1 MDRYTPD
8 SEGKDVS
15 KAKGEAKPKLP
26 KTTAQLVQSALAT
39 AAKKRQTNWSA
50 AKSALFN
57 PAEPNTEAAIAE
69 CTAGETPLLTKDGEL
84 GSLTPAGFCR
94 LIELTPKKVAELVAA
109 HTAILDAAGR
119 RAVYSALKSR
129 TGGGSAELMYE
140 AIRAHDAEDTRRQE
154 ERSAEVR
161 LLKLDGYRAAIAANE
176 RTERRLTEELAGIRA
191 ETKGLRFT
199 LAEMEA
205 ARPEPPNEPE
215 SGAQLRKSPVAPGAL
230 TGEEKDFRR
239 DVANQLAASWRAAWD
254 AQKDESCD
262 YLESA
267 MWNVSG
273 LKLVGEKGGRTTF
286 DGRYH
291 ECKSPVSSGQ
301 SVRVVR
307 PGWVLEEGESD
318 YVALKAVVDPT

>member
-1 MDRYTPD
+1 MAKT
-8 SEGKDVS
+8 
-15 KAKGEAKPKLP
+15 KGEAKT
-26 KTTAQLVQSALAT
+26 KTVAQLVLSALTA
-39 AAKKRQTNWSA
+39 AAKKSQTKWSA

-57 PAEPNTEAAIAE
+57 PTESNTEAAIAE
-69 CTAGETPLLTKDGEL
+69 CTTGESPLLTKDGEF

-94 LIELTPKKVAELVAA
+94 LIELAPKKVAELVAA
-109 HTAILDAAGR
+109 HAAVLDPAGR

-129 TGGGSAELMYE
+129 TDGDSAELMYE
-140 AIRAHDAEDTRRQE
+140 AIRAYDTEDARRQS
-154 ERSAEVR
+154 ERAAEIR
-161 LLKLDGYRAAIAANE
+161 LLKRDGYRAAIAANE
-176 RTERRLTEELAGIRA
+176 QAARRLAQELAEVRA

-199 LAEMEA
+199 LGEMEA
-205 ARPEPPNEPE
+205 AQPEEPEPTSEPE
-215 SGAQLRKSPVAPGAL
+215 RGTRPQKPPAPGAL
-230 TGEEKDFRR
+230 ASEEKDFRR

-254 AQKDESCD
+254 AQKDESRD

-307 PGWVLEEGESD
+307 PGWVLEEGERD